1 VLRTPLTGPI
11 LRGHSTA
18 LPLLESGFAVSFD
31 RGPITTEAYLRI
43 RAWRAERERL
53 DTLDLPILV
62 ENGQTL
68 TGVDAL
74 RRLGEHIVA
83 RQAPLAPEL
92 PDPTRYPETSV
103 RPSGGWV
110 SETGGTWAHAL
121 RVPVVR

>member
-1 VLRTPLTGPI
+1 MLRTPLTGPI